1 MTESQ
6 LKTLEKL
13 SKFVSELKALTFPSS
28 NVSIELA
35 QLVSTAIESYLKGES
50 KSLDKAFGLTP
61 KRGKPGA
68 PKQRKVIATKILKKQ
83 LAGKSWKEII
93 NELKKERDPNIID
106 HIVPDERELR
116 RIAKEYQVVTWSEEL
131 IRRGRERDKRKKSGI
146 K

>member
-6 LKTLEKL
+6 SKTLEKL

-68 PKQRKVIATKILKKQ
+68 PKHRKVIATKILKKQ
-83 LAGKSWKEII
+83 LAGKSWKEIK
-93 NELKKERDPNIID
+93 NELDEDGQINKSDF
-106 HIVPDERELR
+106 IVPDERELR
-116 RIAKEYQVVTWSEEL
+116 RIAKEFEVETWSEEL
-131 IRRGRERDKRKKSGI
+131 IRRADIRDKQKGGI
-146 K
+146 N